1 MTIPVKQIIE
11 HYKNHNFPIH
21 NSDKKA
27 LDFDIRS
34 PRSIQT
40 AKKHHISFIGKKF
53 INSYVDLVTQSEAEI
68 IFIDQ
73 TFEIDQLPES
83 KIYISTENPK
93 QEMIDFSKHFLRFQQ
108 KATST
113 NIHPKATIHES
124 VKIGINVTI
133 APNVVI
139 EEDVE
144 IGDYCTIGA
153 GTILKANTI
162 IKNYVEIG
170 ANNVIGGCGFGY
182 VQDKE
187 TKIYEQFP
195 HFGSVIIHDNVE
207 IGNNNCLDQGSL
219 SDTIIHKGVKIDNL
233 VHIAHNVEVGSNTL
247 LTAHII
253 IAGSVKVG
261 ENCWIAPHASIT
273 NNINIGNNVTVG
285 IGSSVFRSVPDGE
298 TVVGSPAMNIK
309 DYSKITRHHRKLIKN
324 KE

>member
-21 NSDKKA
+21 NTDKKA

-93 QEMIDFSKHFLRFQQ
+93 QEMIDFSKHFLGFQQ

-124 VKIGINVTI
+124 VKIGVNVTI

-144 IGDYCTIGA
+144 IGDYCTIGT
-153 GTILKANTI
+153 GTVLKANTI
-162 IKNYVEIG
+162 LKNCVEIG
-170 ANNVIGGCGFGY
+170 SNNVIGGAGFGY
-182 VQDKE
+182 VQNKE
-187 TKIYEQFP
+187 TKVYEQFP
-195 HFGSVIIHDNVE
+195 HFGSVIIHSNVA
-207 IGNNNCLDQGSL
+207 IGNNNCIDRGAL
-219 SDTIIHKGVKIDNL
+219 SDTIIYEGVKIDNL
-233 VHIAHNVEVGSNTL
+233 VHIAHNVEIGENTL
-247 LTAHII
+247 VIAQSMV
-253 IAGSVKVG
+253 AGSVKIG
-261 ENCWIAPHASIT
+261 ENCWIAPHACI
-273 NNINIGNNVTVG
+273 NNNLSVGNNVT
-285 IGSSVFRSVPDGE
+285 IGLASSVFRSVPDNE

-309 DYSKITRHHRKLIKN
+309 DYSKITRHNKKLLK
-324 KE
+324 K